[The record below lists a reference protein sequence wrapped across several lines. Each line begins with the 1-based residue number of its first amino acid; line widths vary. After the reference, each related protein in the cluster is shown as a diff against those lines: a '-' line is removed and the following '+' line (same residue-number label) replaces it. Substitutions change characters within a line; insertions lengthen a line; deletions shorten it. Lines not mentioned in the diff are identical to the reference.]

1 MARRGKPECAARRR
15 LQTSPSMGEVSAR
28 ASAQTEGVSALPAKE
43 AHREAPGYVV
53 AITPSVIALSRDDS
67 FPIEGKRDFP
77 GV

>member
-1 MARRGKPECAARRR
+1 MRRAPAAPNLPLDGGGVCARQRADGGGECAAR
-15 LQTSPSMGEVSAR
+15 E
-28 ASAQTEGVSALPAKE
+28 E